1 MQVRQEDTLQAFLPR
16 DEQLLFQEYAFM
28 PLMNSSFAPG
38 ECLKTVETMEE
49 GSRQDIAWAEYYY
62 FSGQPEKAIEKAECY
77 LDSDDIGARLSACL
91 ICSYAYLHF
100 SQDRQALAGLARIE
114 HALHDMENES

>member
-16 DEQLLFQEYAFM
+16 DEQLLFQEHAFM

-49 GSRQDIAWAEYYY
+49 GSRQDIAWAEYTI
-62 FSGQPEKAIEKAECY
+62 SQVSRK
-77 LDSDDIGARLSACL
+77 RLLKKRNVIL
-91 ICSYAYLHF
+91 IQTIL
-100 SQDRQALAGLARIE
+100 GLVF
-114 HALHDMENES
+114 LLV

>member
-16 DEQLLFQEYAFM
+16 DEQLLFQEHTFM

-38 ECLKTVETMEE
+38 ECLKTVETMEK

-62 FSGQPEKAIEKAECY
+62 FLGQPEKAIEKAECY

>member
-1 MQVRQEDTLQAFLPR
+1 
-16 DEQLLFQEYAFM
+16 M

-77 LDSDDIGARLSACL
+77 LDSERYWGSSFCL
-91 ICSYAYLHF
+91 FNLFLCVFTFQSGSPGISGSCA
-100 SQDRQALAGLARIE
+100 
-114 HALHDMENES
+114 N